1 MLQNDFTQYRPIC
14 RKTLSTQVMEIA
26 QKNEVDAVTALSD
39 TLPRTPK
46 AWTQQ
51 QQTPD
56 DEQAHKTG
64 GHEPQQIVSKE
75 PPSKKRKVGNKSE
88 QQLVQLTPW
97 MLQTFHANP
106 PVDLGRAHPRIDR
119 KDAKF
124 RWASYSRV
132 PPRLN
137 NMAKHSSNQVVA
149 PPFGIQLTSI
159 VSTLDTGDFRPHHLN
174 NPSETL
180 RGCTGWIHRCYS
192 ARWWL

>member
-1 MLQNDFTQYRPIC
+1 M
-14 RKTLSTQVMEIA
+14 
-26 QKNEVDAVTALSD
+26 
-39 TLPRTPK
+39 
-46 AWTQQ
+46 
-51 QQTPD
+51 
-56 DEQAHKTG
+56 
-64 GHEPQQIVSKE
+64 
-75 PPSKKRKVGNKSE
+75 
-88 QQLVQLTPW
+88 QLTPW

-180 RGCTGWIHRCYS
+180 RGCTGWIHRCFVFRDGFANPKKKIYINLVVTCNPIS
-192 ARWWL
+192 PVRHPLALVR